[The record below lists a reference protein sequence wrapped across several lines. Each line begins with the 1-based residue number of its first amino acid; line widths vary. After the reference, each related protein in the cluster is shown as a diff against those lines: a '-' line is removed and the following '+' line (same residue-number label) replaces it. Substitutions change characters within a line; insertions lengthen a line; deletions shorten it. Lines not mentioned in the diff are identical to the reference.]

1 MNKFLLGYISIIPIS
16 VIIIIVIYRIF
27 NEKEDDTIS
36 IMIMSI
42 LWPLTLLI
50 IIFGVFIGVC
60 KSTVDFVFDTII
72 GK

>member
-1 MNKFLLGYISIIPIS
+1 MNNLLLGYISIIPIS
-16 VIIIIVIYRIF
+16 VIIILVIYRLF
-27 NEKEDDTIS
+27 NEKEEDTIS

-50 IIFGVFIGVC
+50 IIFGVFIVAC
-60 KSTVDFVFDTII
+60 KACVDFIFDVIV